1 MESAKR
7 VYIAGPM
14 RGRQFLN
21 FPAFDHARN
30 KMRSDG
36 YDVISPAD
44 LDRAAGFDATRL
56 PANSNWHDVE
66 SLGFDVSAAID
77 RDLDE
82 LKRCDAIYMLHG
94 WQDSLGAT
102 AEHAIARWR
111 GLEVSYQEEGILE
124 EAIRITR
131 GDRQAQYG
139 PPDQDFERTA
149 KMWSA
154 LKGVE
159 FEAREVA
166 MFMICLKLSRETHQ
180 RKRDNWVDASGYASC
195 GAECR

>member
-1 MESAKR
+1 
-7 VYIAGPM
+7 M

-66 SLGFDVSAAID
+66 SLGFDVAAAID

-82 LKRCDAIYMLHG
+82 LKRCDAIYMLRG

-180 RKRDNWVDASGYASC
+180 RKRDNWVDTAGYASC
-195 GAECR
+195 GAQCR